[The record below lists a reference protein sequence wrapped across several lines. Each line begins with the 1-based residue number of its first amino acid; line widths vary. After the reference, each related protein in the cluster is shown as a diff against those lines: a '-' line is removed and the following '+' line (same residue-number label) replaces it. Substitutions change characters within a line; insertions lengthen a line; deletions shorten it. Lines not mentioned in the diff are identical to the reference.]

1 MLSLNG
7 SKNSSPPNSTA
18 EGRWLSKKVLQTLRL
33 EPEVIDYV
41 KDGDPKNWLTRINTT
56 LSQLALG
63 ETVLTAK
70 PNRKTKKAA

>member
-41 KDGDPKNWLTRINTT
+41 KDGDPKNWLTRINTA
-56 LSQLALG
+56 LSQLARG

>member
-1 MLSLNG
+1 VLSLNG

-41 KDGDPKNWLTRINTT
+41 KDGDPKNWLTRINTA
-56 LSQLALG
+56 LSQLARG